1 MEMAVSRRQYNR
13 SPMLRAPLPRVFVV
27 FAAVCALAAVATEA
41 GAGLDRAAFLAINH
55 LAAQWLP
62 AWLPSNLTI
71 LGHGLVAVMLLAPL
85 LRRAPQV
92 LATALY
98 AAPLATLFSRCGKW
112 LVAAARPA
120 AVLDPSSFHIQ
131 GPVLSGHNSF
141 PSGHSI
147 TIFLVVS
154 ALILADERL
163 RARPIAALGLLCA
176 GLLVASSRIMVG
188 AHWPSDVLGGAAL
201 GMLAGTTGAFAAVRW
216 QIWNRAGADTAFAL
230 IVLACAAAL
239 VVVDT
244 GYPLALPLQWA
255 AAALGA
261 GSATITIAQA
271 LRKRPAVPPS

>member
-1 MEMAVSRRQYNR
+1 
-13 SPMLRAPLPRVFVV
+13 MLRTPFPRVFVA
-27 FAAVCALAAVATEA
+27 FAALCALAAVATQA
-41 GAGLDRAAFLAINH
+41 SAGLDRSAFLAINQ
-55 LAAQWLP
+55 LAVQWLP

-98 AAPLATLFSRCGKW
+98 AAPLAALFSRCGKW

-120 AVLDPSSFHIQ
+120 AVLDPSSFRVQ

-154 ALILADERL
+154 ALILSDERL
-163 RARPIAALGLLCA
+163 RVRPFASLGLLCA
-176 GLLVASSRIMVG
+176 GLLAASSRIMVG

-201 GMLAGTTGAFAAVRW
+201 GMLAGALGGLAAGHW
-216 QIWNRAGADTAFAL
+216 QLWGRAGAEIAFAL
-230 IVLACAAAL
+230 IILACAAAL
-239 VVVDT
+239 AVVDT

-255 AAALGA
+255 AACLGA
-261 GSATITIAQA
+261 VSATITIANA
-271 LRKRPAVPPS
+271 LRKRLAVPPS